1 MVHSGWLQGAEFLI
15 PVLIP
20 SNALFQTMYTIQC
33 NILFGRN
40 QGLRVSLDTV
50 GRVMARYNE
59 TARAV
64 KIEFLSSLE

>member
-1 MVHSGWLQGAEFLI
+1 
-15 PVLIP
+15 
-20 SNALFQTMYTIQC
+20 MYTIQC